1 MDGPVWS
8 MLHVL
13 MNIYREKDDDTI
25 QRAKDSLR
33 DLVTT
38 ASRDLPVEQYTRL
51 SNEINKRI
59 FELCSNPGEGQ
70 RAGILAIDALIDL
83 NADENTQLTR
93 FANYLRFLLP
103 SNDVQTMIA
112 ASKALGTAVLPVMYL
127 F

>member
-112 ASKALGTAVLPVMYL
+112 A
-127 F
+127 